1 MEMPNLPSAS
11 VTPLPEGKMVKY
23 GTPGGRASRVADWS
37 QKPRTESG
45 LPANQSHEDEGMA
58 AEPTQPEGNEKEVGK
73 RGAVYRPNLSPAGI
87 GDGPRKSI
95 T

>member
-1 MEMPNLPSAS
+1 
-11 VTPLPEGKMVKY
+11 MVKY

-73 RGAVYRPNLSPAGI
+73 RGAVYKAQPEIPQEQEVNRGNP
-87 GDGPRKSI
+87 
-95 T
+95 